1 MPSGNIRLSEAREI
15 LQNMEDYSHKD
26 IDAAFEMLIYSNN
39 PEDQK
44 LCTEAVGRIWE
55 PPKNNYP
62 IVMVVAASMTVILI
76 TLSTIIVEVFL

>member
-1 MPSGNIRLSEAREI
+1 MRLSEAREI
-15 LQNMEDYSHKD
+15 LQNMEDYSHAD
-26 IDAAFEMLIYSNN
+26 IDAAFELLIYSSK

-44 LCTEAVGRIWE
+44 LCTEAVGRLWE
-55 PPKNNYP
+55 PPKANYP